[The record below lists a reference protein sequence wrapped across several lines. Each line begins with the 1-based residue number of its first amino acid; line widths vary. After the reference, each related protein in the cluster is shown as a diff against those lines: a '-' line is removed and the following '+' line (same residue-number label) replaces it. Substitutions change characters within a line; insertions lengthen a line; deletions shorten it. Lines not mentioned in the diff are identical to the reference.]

1 MIFMTNFNY
10 TYIEDAHDRI
20 RSSVLKTPL
29 VVSEHINY
37 LTNANVF
44 FKLENLQWTG
54 SFKLRGAI
62 NKITQLNSKEKQKG
76 IIAYSSGNHAQAVAY
91 ASKINNIAATIIMP
105 KNAPYI
111 KINNTKNYGA
121 EVILYDPLTDNRENI
136 AHEISKEKG
145 KTIIKPY
152 DDEDIIAG
160 QGTAGKEIV
169 EDLLNLR
176 ISPDIYLCCCGGGG
190 LIAGTSTY
198 LKYQFPNIRCYSVEP
213 EEFNDTQVSL
223 SKKKITSIKEGSQ
236 SICDALL
243 APQPGDITFEINKQT
258 LKEGLSVTDNEI
270 KKTIILLAENLK
282 IIAEPGGA
290 VAATALLN
298 NKIDTTNKTIIVMIS
313 GGNIDN
319 KLFSNIV
326 KGI

>member
-10 TYIEDAHDRI
+10 IDIEDAHDRI

-54 SFKLRGAI
+54 SFKIRGAS
-62 NKITQLNSKEKQKG
+62 NKLTQLNYEEKKRG
-76 IIAYSSGNHAQAVAY
+76 IVAYSSGNHAQAVAY
-91 ASKINNIAATIIMP
+91 VSKINNIAATIIMP
-105 KNAPYI
+105 KNAPSI

-136 AHEISKEKG
+136 AQEISKEKG
-145 KTIIKPY
+145 KMIIRPY

-169 EDLLNLR
+169 EDLLNLH

-223 SKKKITSIKEGSQ
+223 SKKIITPVKEGSQ
-236 SICDALL
+236 SFCDALL
-243 APQPGDITFEINKQT
+243 ASQPGDITFEINKQT
-258 LKEGLSVTDNEI
+258 LKEGLSVSDNEV

-298 NKIDTTNKTIIVMIS
+298 NKIDTTNKTIVVMIS